1 MKKILLVVGVFF
13 IAFSCSQKANENNA
27 KNEGEMLHQQ
37 ETSDNHK
44 EVKANTAMSAEI
56 SGMSCVMACGSS
68 IKKELYSLG
77 GVSKVEFDDF
87 NEENEFNKIKVYYD
101 DNAVSEDDLILAI
114 TTLESHKYGLENPH
128 SEKIG
133 K

>member
-1 MKKILLVVGVFF
+1 MGLLLVA
-13 IAFSCSQKANENNA
+13 IACSQKAETKEAN
-27 KNEGEMLHQQ
+27 NEGKLLHQQ
-37 ETSDNHK
+37 EEVADNHK
-44 EVKANTAMSAEI
+44 DVKATTVMNAEI

-68 IKKELYSLG
+68 IKKELYGLG
-77 GVSKVEFDDF
+77 GVSKVDFEDF

-101 DNAVSEDDLILAI
+101 ENAVSEDDIILAI